1 MKDDPLRYFRV
12 EAQELTGQ
20 LEAGL
25 LAYEKHPE
33 LLPELFRFAH
43 TLKGGARVVRL
54 EATADLAHAMEDV
67 LAHHREA
74 GTQLSKQEVM
84 ELLGIVDAV
93 RGELSHAAV
102 NGRKQTLEDAATPA
116 APLDFATVRI
126 GLSEMDTLAA
136 GAHEAESVFTALRA
150 ELRELGALR
159 RGQAT
164 GDQADRIAERERRL
178 TTLSDSLELSLRRLS
193 DKASVLRLLDS
204 AMAFP
209 ELERAAHDA
218 AALTGKQVSFTA
230 RGGNVKLDGH
240 VLSPLRGALLH
251 LVRNAVAHGVESPA
265 ERNQRGKPDAGHV
278 EVLVERR
285 GPRIA
290 FIVSDDGGGIDPKA
304 VRRAAAARGIATEEG
319 DPLELIF
326 HPGLSTSSSVSDLSG
341 RGVGLDA
348 VRTAV
353 QGLKGRVEV
362 RSQPGAG
369 TCFELLVPVSLSS
382 MRALAVR
389 LGTRTLLIPFDSVV
403 STVLLS
409 ASNWVTRGDGR
420 SLLHEGA
427 ALPLHDLSSWLDPNA
442 KQKEPRLALVLQT
455 SGGLVGLAADALV
468 GARDIFLRPLPGA
481 AGGSTLL
488 LGTAFDDQ
496 GDPELVLDP
505 QGLGLAARVAERVAV
520 ALGKKPRKILVVDDS
535 LTTRMLEQS
544 ILEGAGYDVDLA
556 SSAKE
561 GLEKAVHGQY
571 GLIITDVEMPGMN
584 GYEFTAETRRRPELR
599 AIPVIMV
606 SSLATEESRRRGAEA
621 GINAY
626 IVKGEFDQGAF
637 LGAVRQWLG

>member
-1 MKDDPLRYFRV
+1 VKEDPLRYFRV
-12 EAQELTGQ
+12 EAQELVGQ

-25 LAYEKHPE
+25 LSYEKHPE

-74 GTQLSKQEVM
+74 GTHLSKQEVM

-93 RGELSHAAV
+93 RVELSQASA
-102 NGRKQTLEDAATPA
+102 NGRKEAAGEAQTPG
-116 APLDFATVRI
+116 APLDFETVRI

-136 GAHEAESVFTALRA
+136 GAHEAESLFTAVRA
-150 ELRELGALR
+150 ELRELAALR
-159 RGQAT
+159 HGHGT
-164 GDQADRIAERERRL
+164 VDLADRIAERERRF
-178 TTLSDSLELSLRRLS
+178 TTLSDSLELALRRLS
-193 DKASVLRLLDS
+193 DKASVLRLLDAS
-204 AMAFP
+204 MAFP

-240 VLSPLRGALLH
+240 VLSPLRSALLH
-251 LVRNAVAHGVESPA
+251 LVRNAVAHGVESPF
-265 ERNQRGKPDAGHV
+265 ERSQRGKPETGHV

-290 FIVSDDGGGIDPKA
+290 FIVSDDGGGIDRDA
-304 VRRAAAARGIATEEG
+304 VRRAAAARGLATSEG
-319 DPLELIF
+319 DTLDLIF
-326 HPGLSTSSSVSDLSG
+326 QPGLSTSSTVSDLSG

-353 QGLKGRVEV
+353 QALKGRVEV
-362 RSQPGAG
+362 RSNPGAG
-369 TCFELLVPVSLSS
+369 TRFELHVPVSLSS

-389 LGTRTLLIPFDSVV
+389 FGARTLLIPLDSVV

-409 ASNWVTRGDGR
+409 ASNWVVRGEGR

-442 KQKEPRLALVLQT
+442 KQQEPRLALVLQT
-455 SGGLVGLAADALV
+455 NGGLVGLAADALA
-468 GARDIFLRPLPGA
+468 GTRDIFLRPLPSA
-481 AGGSTLL
+481 AGGSALL

-505 QGLGLAARVAERVAV
+505 QGLGLAARGAPRADNEPR
-520 ALGKKPRKILVVDDS
+520 KKPRKILVVDDS

-544 ILEGAGYDVDLA
+544 ILEGAGYDVELA

-561 GLEKAVHGQY
+561 GLEKASQGQY
-571 GLIITDVEMPGMN
+571 GLIVTDVEMPGMN

-606 SSLATEESRRRGAEA
+606 SSLASEESRRRGTEA

-637 LGAVRQWLG
+637 LGAVREWLG